1 MQSHTK
7 YTIWTFVL
15 TVAAFTALFLCKL
28 FLPSMKVK
36 RPDYSCDQVV
46 AERLQRLVQ
55 HNLDSLGNASIY
67 VYDMTADSV
76 LFAHD
81 ADKALTPASC
91 QKIITTF
98 AAYDHL
104 SEYNNAFADSLMAVG
119 EITPAGYLKGHL
131 FLRGSYDPL
140 LKDFSS
146 FAKALK
152 AKGIKIVYG
161 DLVCQLRVH
170 QKFENR
176 DIPHESLPVLYKGAD
191 EVAMDLRNQ
200 LAKLGIYVT
209 GRTMFLNYDSK
220 LPFNLDAKLP
230 DGTPKT
236 KLLHAEGHSLEEIM
250 GHLMQNSDNRSAEA
264 VFCCLGASNTTG
276 HSGGSGADICRNSLK
291 KFFPGLTDKQCH
303 IEDGSGLSYDNKVTA
318 RVLVDLLR
326 VSHNYGLLGHFLV
339 DEAMPKSGASGT
351 LKGRMKGTPAEG
363 NICAKTGT
371 LPQFP
376 ASSLAGYCQS
386 TRGHLLAFAIISNG
400 PKSRAGNAYIHRAKI
415 FENEFCIEMCR

>member
-1 MQSHTK
+1 MQLHTK
-7 YTIWTFVL
+7 YTIGTFVV
-15 TVAAFTALFLCKL
+15 TMAVFAAIFLCKL
-28 FLPSMKVK
+28 FLPTMKAV

-46 AERLQRLVQ
+46 AERLQRLVER
-55 HNLDSLGNASIY
+55 NLDSLGTSSIY
-67 VYDMTADSV
+67 VYDMTVDSV
-76 LFAHD
+76 LFSYD

-104 SEYNNAFADSLMAVG
+104 SDYNNAFSDSLMAVG

-140 LKDFSS
+140 LQDFSS

-152 AKGIKIVYG
+152 KKGLKIVYG

-176 DIPHESLPVLYKGAD
+176 DIPYESLPVLYKGAD
-191 EVAMDLRNQ
+191 AVAMDLRNQ
-200 LAKLGIYVT
+200 LAKLDIYVT

-220 LPFNLDAKLP
+220 LPFDLNAKLA
-230 DGTPKT
+230 DGAPQTT
-236 KLLHAEGHSLEEIM
+236 LLHAESHSLEEIM
-250 GHLMQNSDNRSAEA
+250 SHLMQHSDNRSAEA
-264 VFCCLGASNTTG
+264 VFCCLGANDG
-276 HSGGSGADICRNSLK
+276 HGGSGSGADICRKSLK
-291 KFFPGLTDKQCH
+291 KFFPGLTEKQCH
-303 IEDGSGLSYDNKVTA
+303 IVDGSGLSYDNRVSA

-326 VSHNYGLLGHFLV
+326 VAHNYGLLGHFLV

-351 LKGRMKGTPAEG
+351 LRNRMKGTAAEG

-371 LPQFP
+371 LPQYP

-400 PKSRAGNAYIHRAKI
+400 PKNRAGNAYIHRAKL